1 MSGAPDMRTA
11 IALQALRTEHE
22 LATEA
27 AAASDEQVRAL
38 PVLLDRAQRPD
49 GDVRPLDASKIAGA
63 VLAVNARLH
72 EQAERARKAR
82 SQAEMQAER
91 AAANATPLA
100 AA

>member
-11 IALQALRTEHE
+11 IVLQALRTEHE
-22 LATEA
+22 LTAEA

-38 PVLLDRAQRPD
+38 PALLDRAQRPD

-63 VLAVNARLH
+63 VLAVNARLN

-82 SQAEMQAER
+82 SLAELQAER
-91 AAANATPLA
+91 AAANAIPPA
-100 AA
+100 AT